1 MVDQISDGGE
11 FGRFVNVCLTIITSL
26 TYCYFI
32 SRNIPKGFPRLT
44 SVLPIIYIFILLP
57 INLSSILLNL
67 AIGFSTSWL
76 SNFKL
81 ILFSFDAGPL
91 SSDPPLLSSSPSSS
105 SMTLVRFL
113 CIACLPIKLKQSKPS
128 SQPSGNIHAHGLK
141 CYYALEGFLLGLTI
155 YVYGYYQ
162 QCHYKPNFIIINFLY
177 FFVMCFSIEPSL
189 VACYALARFLFG
201 LDVELPFN
209 FFFLSTSFHDFWGR
223 RWNLVSSNIL
233 RLMVY
238 KPVRHIFKRSW
249 GKYVA
254 ILATFFVSGLMHELL
269 FFYIDWQKPCWDIL
283 GFFILHG
290 VCVAVE
296 IKVKQSLK
304 GKWQLNQFISTQ
316 LVTGFFVCSCFGL
329 IFPSV
334 ERYI

>member
-1 MVDQISDGGE
+1 MDDQISDGGE

-57 INLSSILLNL
+57 INLSSILLTL
-67 AIGFSTSWL
+67 AIGFSISWL
-76 SNFKL
+76 ANFKL

-91 SSDPPLLSSSPSSS
+91 SSDPLILSSSPSF
-105 SMTLVRFL
+105 SMTLERFL
-113 CIACLPIKLKQSKPS
+113 CIACLPIKTKQSKPS

-141 CYYALEGFLLGLTI
+141 CYYALEGFLLGLII
-155 YVYGYYQ
+155 Y
-162 QCHYKPNFIIINFLY
+162 L
-177 FFVMCFSIEPSL
+177 SL
-189 VACYALARFLFG
+189 VTCYALARFLFG

-209 FFFLSTSFHDFWGR
+209 FFFLSTSFRDFWGR

-233 RLMVY
+233 RLIVY

-254 ILATFFVSGLMHELL
+254 ILATFLVSGLMHELL

-290 VCVAVE
+290 VCLAVE